1 MMRSRIALVAI
12 AAVLGTSSVA
22 LAQAEEEGDCP
33 PGGWFCE
40 EPEDEPA
47 ADEDAEAQG
56 PDAAGSADSPEPES
70 RRAKKTPSSVV
81 VYTPEGEP
89 PPKVVVVQP
98 STAEPPPPKKR
109 KRRRFGVNLR
119 LQGALMGD
127 SRDKDSDAGMG
138 GAGISFR
145 YRPVPHFALDFGLDR
160 LGGTDWSGNHREE
173 GALLINAMVFF
184 NPRSPVQ
191 VYMLGGFGF
200 SGADVQIEDESGDT
214 IRRGYSYFGG
224 QLGGGLEFRV
234 SPLVSLNLDLVGF
247 VRGRTDDRARYEP
260 EFTDPETGRTTNSSG
275 GGLLRGGITFYW

>member
-1 MMRSRIALVAI
+1 MRSRIALVAI
-12 AAVLGTSSVA
+12 AAGLGIPSVA

-33 PGGWFCE
+33 PGGWFCD

-47 ADEDAEAQG
+47 AEDYAEVEDPYA
-56 PDAAGSADSPEPES
+56 PESVDSPERDSPG
-70 RRAKKTPSSVV
+70 AKQPPSSVV

-109 KRRRFGVNLR
+109 KRRRFGINLR
-119 LQGALMGD
+119 LQGVMMGD
-127 SRDKDSDAGMG
+127 SADQDGDAGMG

-145 YRPVPHFALDFGLDR
+145 YRPVPHFALDIGLDR

-184 NPRSPVQ
+184 NPRDPVQ
-191 VYMLGGFGF
+191 VYLLGGFGF
-200 SGADVQIEDESGDT
+200 SGAEVQVEDESGDT
-214 IRRGYSYFGG
+214 VERGYSYFGG

-234 SPLVSLNLDLVGF
+234 SPLVSLNLDLLGF
-247 VRGRTDDRARYEP
+247 VRGRTDDRARYQP
-260 EFTDPETGRTTNSSG
+260 EFADPETGRTTNSSG
-275 GGLLRGGITFYW
+275 VGLLRGGITFYW